1 MPKARKY
8 SHKRRNRCQNKT
20 KRGGMNTDDLIKME
34 EGRRYTEGPIPAMY
48 NPQSS
53 NEAVVEQET
62 IISKPNEE
70 VTAAE
75 VFEVPPE
82 TFNDEGLYIRGKQRE
97 LGKKAANDAANI
109 GSQKYLESVDRLRR
123 LRATENQGLE
133 DTMSEYKRVPKQC
146 ELNNSCVISG
156 GRKSKRNRRKGR
168 KSRKHRRT
176 RRH

>member
-8 SHKRRNRCQNKT
+8 SHKRRNRRYNRT
-20 KRGGMNTDDLIKME
+20 KRGGMITDDLIKME
-34 EGRRYTEGPIPAMY
+34 EGQRYIEGPIPAMY

-53 NEAVVEQET
+53 DEPVVEQET

-75 VFEVPPE
+75 VFEVPPG

-109 GSQKYLESVDRLRR
+109 GSQKYLESVERLRK
-123 LRATENQGLE
+123 LRANQNQGFE
-133 DTMSEYKRVPKQC
+133 DTMSEYKRVTEEC
-146 ELNNSCVISG
+146 EHNNSCVISV
-156 GRKSKRNRRKGR
+156 GRKSKRKRRKGR
-168 KSRKHRRT
+168 KSRKHKRT
-176 RRH
+176 PRH